1 MALGDNMHSGRG
13 RKLQKMWRID
23 DQHAACHCLLL
34 NVLLAELSILLLPVL
49 ACWPACW
56 APAAILLLG
65 SSII

>member
-1 MALGDNMHSGRG
+1 MISMPHVIG
-13 RKLQKMWRID
+13 
-23 DQHAACHCLLL
+23 LLL

-56 APAAILLLG
+56 APAAMLPLA